1 MKNFQIKNKKI
12 NNSSKTFIIAEIG
25 INHEGS
31 FEKCKKM
38 IAAAKHCGADAIKLQ
53 TIDPNLNYHPST
65 KSFKEFKRTNF
76 NRNQLSKLI
85 SYTKKKGIIFL
96 STPGTFDE
104 VDLLKTLGCN
114 GLKISSGQLTNLP
127 LIKHASN
134 TNLPI
139 IISTGMA
146 YEKEI
151 RAATKFLKKSNYAI
165 LQCTSLYPNPD
176 EYVNLNGIIAIQ
188 KKFKCLVG
196 FSDHTKDWLSCVAA
210 VAKGAKI
217 IEKHF
222 TFDQKRKGKDHHI
235 SLEPKEF
242 QKMCQ
247 GIRRVEK
254 MFGKEKIQPS
264 TKEIPLRKLYHRTL
278 VATKKIK
285 IGEKFTKK
293 NLHYARPAIYF
304 QSSDLKKLLGKKS
317 KKKYKIGHSIQ

>member
-53 TIDPNLNYHPST
+53 TISPNLNYHPST
-65 KSFKEFKRTNF
+65 KSFKEFKGTNF

-134 TNLPI
+134 N
-139 IISTGMA
+139 A
-146 YEKEI
+146 
-151 RAATKFLKKSNYAI
+151 
-165 LQCTSLYPNPD
+165 
-176 EYVNLNGIIAIQ
+176 
-188 KKFKCLVG
+188 
-196 FSDHTKDWLSCVAA
+196 
-210 VAKGAKI
+210 
-217 IEKHF
+217 
-222 TFDQKRKGKDHHI
+222 
-235 SLEPKEF
+235 
-242 QKMCQ
+242 
-247 GIRRVEK
+247 
-254 MFGKEKIQPS
+254 
-264 TKEIPLRKLYHRTL
+264 
-278 VATKKIK
+278 
-285 IGEKFTKK
+285 
-293 NLHYARPAIYF
+293 
-304 QSSDLKKLLGKKS
+304 
-317 KKKYKIGHSIQ
+317 